1 MPYDVSTNKLGR
13 TEAVLS
19 PAEPPEIS
27 DYDLTDARL
36 ESAKNGVIVTC
47 EHKLKPDVERKMK
60 GKEGKNYVDYEVR
73 NRSTKHVFNDRGEA
87 TEFLA
92 SRLMGKESKP
102 KVETSPKMKVRK
114 V

>member
-1 MPYDVSTNKLGR
+1 MRGKDGQRHV
-13 TEAVLS
+13 
-19 PAEPPEIS
+19 
-27 DYDLTDARL
+27 DYD
-36 ESAKNGVIVTC
+36 
-47 EHKLKPDVERKMK
+47 
-60 GKEGKNYVDYEVR
+60 VR

-92 SRLMGKESKP
+92 SSLMVKESKP